1 MLPRGLVCVV
11 WCRVSNWSGLK
22 HIYINDKYVIAFFN
36 SVNFRG
42 ILHMHYIYKINN
54 LKQEKILLANIYTIT
69 YIQLVKNIAI
79 NAGID

>member
-22 HIYINDKYVIAFFN
+22 HIYINDKYVIAFL
-36 SVNFRG
+36 
-42 ILHMHYIYKINN
+42 ILHMQYIYKINK
-54 LKQEKILLANIYTIT
+54 LKQEKTFSVNICTIT